1 LVRVMKAE
9 AKRIQQYI
17 QPENGTTE
25 IALMYLPSE
34 TLYME
39 VIRNRDLGDWMNEQ
53 HVFPVSPNT
62 LLMTLHTI
70 ALVHKWYEVGI
81 RFEKSRAELAKAQ
94 KSFDFFQSQFENVGK
109 NLNKAQEA
117 FETAQRHLK
126 SYRGKVSAL
135 SGQEQLE
142 LETSASVSTPDD
154 KPLPLLDKASA

>member
-1 LVRVMKAE
+1 
-9 AKRIQQYI
+9 
-17 QPENGTTE
+17 
-25 IALMYLPSE
+25 
-34 TLYME
+34 
-39 VIRNRDLGDWMNEQ
+39 
-53 HVFPVSPNT
+53 

-70 ALVHKWYEVGI
+70 ALVHKWYEVAS

-94 KSFDFFQSQFENVGK
+94 KSFDFFQNQFENVGK

-126 SYRGKVSAL
+126 NYRGKVTAL

-142 LETSASVSTPDD
+142 LDTAASPSVE